1 MSMWFYDE
9 AGEMEEF
16 RIIKL
21 KVRTVEREYAELL
34 GLLGEANSALR
45 REPQN
50 ETLQVRQRYLQKRV
64 RHLEEKFPWLT
75 WETPIEVALFSPPHG

>member
-9 AGEMEEF
+9 VGELEEY
-16 RIIKL
+16 RVIKQQ
-21 KVRTVEREYAELL
+21 VRAVEREYAELL
-34 GLLGEANSALR
+34 SLLREANSALK

-50 ETLQVRQRYLQKRV
+50 ETLQVRQRYLERRV
-64 RHLEEKFPWLT
+64 RHLEEKFPWLS